1 MTKHKFIHNGQVNL
15 PDTPG
20 IYAIVNTLNN
30 KKYIG
35 STCNLRKRYRQHFN
49 LLKNNAHI
57 NIHLQRAFNKYGY
70 DKFEFWILE
79 QCEEVLDTL
88 LMLEQKY
95 IDSDGDYNI
104 CRIAGSTLGLSFPG
118 RSVSEKCR
126 KAVAE
131 ANRNRVWSE
140 ESRKKLSNTVKN
152 SKHNAELR
160 KIVMQFDLNN
170 NYIGEFSSI
179 MEAANALGF
188 ENRRVNIKRC
198 CQGKRKTAYGFKWK
212 FKNDNEINID

>member
-88 LMLEQKY
+88 LMLEQ
-95 IDSDGDYNI
+95 NI
-104 CRIAGSTLGLSFPG
+104 LIL
-118 RSVSEKCR
+118 
-126 KAVAE
+126 
-131 ANRNRVWSE
+131 
-140 ESRKKLSNTVKN
+140 
-152 SKHNAELR
+152 
-160 KIVMQFDLNN
+160 
-170 NYIGEFSSI
+170 
-179 MEAANALGF
+179 MEITIYVG
-188 ENRRVNIKRC
+188 
-198 CQGKRKTAYGFKWK
+198 
-212 FKNDNEINID
+212 